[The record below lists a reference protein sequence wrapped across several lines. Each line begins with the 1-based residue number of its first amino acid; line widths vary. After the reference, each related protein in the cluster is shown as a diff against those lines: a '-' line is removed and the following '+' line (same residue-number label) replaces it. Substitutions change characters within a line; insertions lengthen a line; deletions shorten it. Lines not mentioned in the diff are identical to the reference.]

1 MNIWLASWIDG
12 ASSSGGR
19 CSRFDLDD
27 GRTRQVKVFRW
38 GKIVGKPKASRRFLL
53 ILLSVVQTAKPSAQV
68 RKPTA
73 LPSSH
78 HLCRFRG
85 GILGCR
91 TGTVGIHSLAQHYE
105 ACSPRRG
112 FFRASF
118 RVSRFRLGKRRGPD
132 GECMSRPSF
141 PPNWPFG
148 GRPATTL
155 RDAGG
160 SEAITRQCRD

>member
-1 MNIWLASWIDG
+1 
-12 ASSSGGR
+12 
-19 CSRFDLDD
+19 
-27 GRTRQVKVFRW
+27 
-38 GKIVGKPKASRRFLL
+38 ASRGFLL

-132 GECMSRPSF
+132 GE
-141 PPNWPFG
+141 WYV
-148 GRPATTL
+148 
-155 RDAGG
+155 
-160 SEAITRQCRD
+160 EAEFSTQLAIRGTCSNYTARCRRK